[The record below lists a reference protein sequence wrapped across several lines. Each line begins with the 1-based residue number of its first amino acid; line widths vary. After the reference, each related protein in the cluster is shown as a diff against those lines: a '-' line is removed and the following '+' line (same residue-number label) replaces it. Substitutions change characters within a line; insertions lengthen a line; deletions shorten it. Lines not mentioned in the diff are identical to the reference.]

1 MKDFLKEAYDRL
13 NSKTPTFF
21 KKIGRIGVSL
31 AATGGALIAPEVV
44 GANMPE
50 MVTKIGA
57 HLLTAGAIMKGV
69 AHFACTDPP
78 SNSQQNP

>member
-1 MKDFLKEAYDRL
+1 MKDFIKEAYDRL
-13 NSKTPTFF
+13 NSQTPVFF
-21 KKIGRIGVSL
+21 KKIGRLGVSL
-31 AATGGALIAPEVV
+31 AATGAAFIAPEVT
-44 GANMPE
+44 GAHIPE

-78 SNSQQNP
+78 SNNQQNP